1 VEPFTHWTIGTHKAE
16 GHFQRR
22 FDLYEPMVNAVC
34 FPDDYPAFEM
44 GKVVTKA
51 EEITDPG
58 SPGRRR
64 RPPLAKGLYTPD
76 AAGPARLQE
85 VHMGLLDDLLGGMA
99 GQGMGGRAQPQPT
112 RAGGGGAGMSQVL
125 IALMPV
131 VLGMLANRGSGG
143 GSPTQ
148 RNFAPGAGGGIG
160 DVLGQ
165 VLGGGAGGGGA
176 MGGGLG
182 GLLEQLQ
189 QAGFGEQANSWVGR
203 GSNKP
208 ISPDAMTQIFGRDG
222 LEQISR
228 QAGISED
235 EASQG
240 LSQLLPEVVD
250 RMTPEGEVPEADAL
264 ANSVDD
270 FAKRLGLS

>member
-1 VEPFTHWTIGTHKAE
+1 
-16 GHFQRR
+16 
-22 FDLYEPMVNAVC
+22 
-34 FPDDYPAFEM
+34 
-44 GKVVTKA
+44 
-51 EEITDPG
+51 
-58 SPGRRR
+58 
-64 RPPLAKGLYTPD
+64 
-76 AAGPARLQE
+76 
-85 VHMGLLDDLLGGMA
+85 
-99 GQGMGGRAQPQPT
+99 
-112 RAGGGGAGMSQVL
+112 MSQVL

-165 VLGGGAGGGGA
+165 ILGGGAGGGGA
-176 MGGGLG
+176 AGGLGGLG

-189 QAGFGEQANSWVGR
+189 RTGFSEQADSWVGR
-203 GSNKP
+203 GANKP

-250 RMTPEGEVPEADAL
+250 RMTPQGEVPEADAL

>member
-1 VEPFTHWTIGTHKAE
+1 
-16 GHFQRR
+16 
-22 FDLYEPMVNAVC
+22 
-34 FPDDYPAFEM
+34 
-44 GKVVTKA
+44 
-51 EEITDPG
+51 
-58 SPGRRR
+58 
-64 RPPLAKGLYTPD
+64 
-76 AAGPARLQE
+76 
-85 VHMGLLDDLLGGMA
+85 
-99 GQGMGGRAQPQPT
+99 
-112 RAGGGGAGMSQVL
+112 MSQVL

-143 GSPTQ
+143 GAPTQ
-148 RNFAPGAGGGIG
+148 RNFAPGAGGGIA

-165 VLGGGAGGGGA
+165 ALG
-176 MGGGLG
+176 G

-189 QAGFGEQANSWVGR
+189 RTGFAEQADSWVGR
-203 GSNKP
+203 GANKP

-250 RMTPEGEVPEADAL
+250 RMTPQGEVPEADAL